1 MKKLNGFSF
10 GAFAAS
16 TLVCLGTLIFSGCQ
30 NDLLESPS
38 FQTRGSYSTGR
49 VAAPTNVT
57 ATQGGFKSITL
68 KWTAAK
74 NATRYEISTSDTAT
88 GDFTFLDF
96 TQDATCSFTLSEEQD
111 VKKYFKIRSI
121 RAIDSTT
128 DEYSEQYSQTC
139 FGTTLATPIIT
150 SIKQNANGDAI
161 TVRWYKGVNC
171 TTDTYLNS
179 NLIYSVILYNA
190 DGTQVIREETISAMD
205 VKDAASTKYAFT
217 NLTPNTEY
225 NVQVKAYTKTAQDT
239 KSTENSNTWPSSTA
253 HSLIPAAPENLEVSK
268 GTSKSEVAISW
279 TLPKFAE
286 IKSST
291 AFETRPVYFK
301 VYRKLESASENAY
314 EPIVTY
320 LGTTETDSPAKTAI
334 HFTKTTDA
342 EGNPATDIKTG
353 ESLAESKG
361 QDESGNEIT
370 IPAKIRLTVEYP
382 TEETETDPNYT
393 NYLPGTK
400 ITLFDTTVS
409 RGQKYSYR
417 IQSFIDDNGKKT
429 VTSDESYSDDTGWL
443 INSPTVSIS
452 STYEENKEDENLIDS
467 FTVTLNFKFDDFDQ
481 PYNYVVTET
490 CQKMIKATPEEIE
503 NGTHTEDYPDPE
515 SPETKV
521 YSSSTSYE
529 HYFPWKKTYEP
540 LKDETNK
547 YLLYTYDVA
556 VCPKDSGNDDT
567 ANYIKVSASGSV
579 IVINDK
585 SMIPDV
591 SSFKVKDGYKD
602 RFELSWK
609 YDPNCKYKLSWK
621 NTDKNGNETYNE
633 YEFKEEDF
641 LDDDGNQ
648 IESKTDFVYKHK
660 AESGDIR
667 KEYTLYADNG
677 LKNYQTAVNE
687 TSEDEKINVEFK
699 TLGTPEPYF
708 EPSYATIKV
717 IWPAV
722 QMADST
728 KYAAKYKFSENE
740 EKTISKDD
748 IKTDDEGKTFYCEIT
763 KPYGETTVG
772 ETTVDNVTDAR
783 ISGKDIEFVLTAES
797 AADTCDT
804 TIPVSTLGPANLGL
818 KISGER
824 KTITLEWNKVEG
836 ASGYLIFRRKYI
848 NDYFENEDNKGDL
861 YYYEPNSENGV
872 LSLISSDEAT
882 PSKCQPNSSSTFKFT
897 DIYQSVSAN
906 DYNNQYKT
914 DQAQLAWGL
923 PYGYTVIPVKRN
935 SDFEFNDLVINGTT
949 SSIAYTQESL
959 LEVEQKGATYGYGL
973 AINASKATTDKKVKV
988 SWKRPY
994 NTTKTPILL
1003 YRGYSEK
1010 DGSKWTQDEEYNGKN
1025 TDLSAE
1031 CKPEESCKAYDYF
1044 VYYNFETN
1052 LEIDPYYEYFLAQRT
1067 DSDDE
1072 KENKGYILSFET
1084 PKATYAGSDTDT
1096 KSDPNYYAEKF
1107 TWKTANFSIY
1117 KADERKKIPD
1127 SIKILMLNTNK
1138 SNGWTEIAE
1147 IDPITLKATA
1157 NAANCS
1163 AYDLDIDTTDAN
1175 SITVA
1180 PYGIKNNGATNTDG
1194 LLKVL
1199 RDAKHYYAILGSRT
1213 VDGTT
1218 IYANAGYDG
1227 SVYGYRQ
1234 ITDEE
1239 LVKATMLVI
1248 ADLIEDSGML
1258 GELTGTVFGD
1268 CKPIYG
1274 YNGNDETGKFTWEQ
1288 DGSSRFD
1295 WKLTSFT
1302 YGWKKF
1308 PYADF
1313 SELNSDKTIIPNFI
1327 SITDSDTLSGDFK
1340 RGRKNAKTLEY
1351 LSIRELEGSFLGIK
1365 SYKDFDL
1372 SKKIPVVTTT
1382 NNIPLSSYS
1391 STVKFAAK
1399 NDTFAAE
1406 VWRNNTKDY
1415 ETGTISGA
1423 ENVKKW
1429 IPANINGNGYQ
1440 GQNSAYGWWED

>member
-1 MKKLNGFSF
+1 MKKLSGFSF
-10 GAFAAS
+10 GAIVAS
-16 TLVCLGTLIFSGCQ
+16 ALVCVGTLFFSGCQ

-57 ATQGGFKSITL
+57 ATQGGFRSITL

-74 NATRYEISTSDTAT
+74 SAVLYNIYTSDTAT
-88 GDFTFLDF
+88 GTFTFLEQ
-96 TQDATCSFTLSEEQD
+96 TPDATCSYTLGGVAPD
-111 VKKYFKIRSI
+111 VKQYFKIQSV
-121 RAIDSTT
+121 DSN
-128 DEYSEQYSQTC
+128 DEVSEQYSQTC
-139 FGTTLATPIIT
+139 FGTTLAAPIIT
-150 SIKQNANGDAI
+150 SVKQNANGDAI

-190 DGTQVIREETISAMD
+190 DGTQVIKEETISAMD
-205 VKDAASTKYAFT
+205 VKDSASTKYTFT

-225 NVQVKAYTKTAQDT
+225 NIQVKAYTKTTQDT
-239 KSTENSNTWPSSTA
+239 KSTENSDIQNQSTA

-268 GTSKSEVAISW
+268 GTSKSEVAVSW

-301 VYRKLESASENAY
+301 VFRKLESASENAY
-314 EPIVTY
+314 EPIVSY
-320 LGTTETDSPAKTAI
+320 LGTTETEKPAKTAI

-342 EGNPATDIKTG
+342 EGNPAADIKTG
-353 ESLAESKG
+353 ESLAESKTT
-361 QDESGNEIT
+361 DESGTEVI
-370 IPAKIRLTVEYP
+370 IPAKMRLTVEYP
-382 TEETETDPNYT
+382 AEETETDPNYT
-393 NYLPGTK
+393 SYLPGTK

-481 PYNYVVTET
+481 PYNYVITET
-490 CQKMIKATPEEIE
+490 CQKMIKAKPEEIE
-503 NGTHTEDYPDPE
+503 NGTHTEDYPDPN
-515 SPETKV
+515 SPETKQNH
-521 YSSSTSYE
+521 SSTSYT
-529 HYFPWKKTYEP
+529 HHFPWTHTYEP
-540 LKDETNK
+540 LDETDA

-567 ANYIKVSASGSV
+567 INYIKVSAPGSV

-591 SSFKVKDGYKD
+591 SSFKVEDGYKD
-602 RFELSWK
+602 KFKLSWK
-609 YDPNCKYKLSWK
+609 YDPNCKYKLSWT
-621 NTDKNGNETYNE
+621 NTDKNGKETYNE

-648 IESKTDFVYKHK
+648 IETKTDFVYSHK
-660 AESGDIR
+660 ADSGDIR

-677 LKNYQTAVNE
+677 LKNSRTAK
-687 TSEDEKINVEFK
+687 DENDNAEFK

-708 EPSYATIKV
+708 EPSYASIKV

-722 QMADST
+722 QMADSKKYVT
-728 KYAAKYKFSENE
+728 KYRFAENE
-740 EKTISKDD
+740 EKTISGDD
-748 IKTDDEGKTFYCEIT
+748 IKTDEQGNFYCEIT
-763 KPYGETTVG
+763 KPYGETTEG
-772 ETTVDNVTDAR
+772 ETTIDNTTDAS
-783 ISGKDIEFVLTAES
+783 ISGKDIEFTLTAQS
-797 AADTCDT
+797 TVDTCDT

-836 ASGYLIFRRKYI
+836 ASGYLIFRKKYI
-848 NDYFENEDNKGDL
+848 NDYFGTEDNKGDL

-872 LSLISSDEAT
+872 LSLINSDDAT
-882 PSKCQPNSSSTFKFT
+882 PSKCQPNTSRTFKFT
-897 DIYQSVSAN
+897 DIYQPAEKKE
-906 DYNNQYKT
+906 DYKNQYKT

-923 PYGYTVIPVKRN
+923 PYGYTVIPVKKA
-935 SDFEFNDLVINGTT
+935 SDFEFNDLEINGTP

-959 LEVEQKGATYGYGL
+959 SKVEQKGATYGYGL
-973 AINASKATTDKKVKV
+973 AINASKATTDDKVNI
-988 SWKRPY
+988 SWKPPY
-994 NTTKTPILL
+994 NATKTPILL
-1003 YRGYSEK
+1003 YRRYSEK
-1010 DGSKWTQDEEYNGKN
+1010 DGSKWTQHESYYGKN
-1025 TDLSAE
+1025 TDSSTE
-1031 CKPEESCKAYDYF
+1031 CKPEESCKAYDYL
-1044 VYYNFETN
+1044 VYYNFETT
-1052 LEIDPYYEYFLAQRT
+1052 LEIDPYYEYFLSQRT
-1067 DSDDE
+1067 DSDGE

-1084 PKATYAGSDTDT
+1084 PKATYAGSDSDT
-1096 KSDPNYYAEKF
+1096 KTDPNYYAEKF
-1107 TWKTANFSIY
+1107 TWKTANFTIY
-1117 KADERKKIPD
+1117 DTNERKKMPD
-1127 SIKILMLNTNK
+1127 SIKIRMLNTNK
-1138 SNGWTEIAE
+1138 SIGWTEIAE
-1147 IDPITLKATA
+1147 IDPQTLKATK
-1157 NAANCS
+1157 NATNCS
-1163 AYDLDIDTTDAN
+1163 TYDLDIDTTDAY

-1180 PYGIKNNGATNTDG
+1180 PYGIKNKGATNTDG

-1199 RDAKHYYAILGSRT
+1199 RDAKHYYSILGSRT

-1218 IYANAGYDG
+1218 IYANAGNNG

-1248 ADLIEDSGML
+1248 ANLIEDSGML
-1258 GELTGTVFGD
+1258 GELTGISWSDSEKNPVT
-1268 CKPIYG
+1268 G
-1274 YNGNDETGKFTWEQ
+1274 YAGKFTWFQ
-1288 DGSSRFD
+1288 NSKSRFD
-1295 WKLTSFT
+1295 WRIDNFVR
-1302 YGWKKF
+1302 GWSDL
-1308 PYADF
+1308 PYSEF
-1313 SELNSDKTIIPNFI
+1313 SKLNSDKTIIPHFI
-1327 SITDSDTLSGDFK
+1327 SITDSNTEPLP
-1340 RGRKNAKTLEY
+1340 RGTKYGKPLIY
-1351 LSIRELEGSFLGIK
+1351 LCYNKYNTTAECMFTS
-1365 SYKDFDL
+1365 KDSHFSTDSSNL
-1372 SKKIPVVTTT
+1372 IPLTIT
-1382 NNIPLSSYS
+1382 NNGIPLSSYS
-1391 STVKFAAK
+1391 GTVKFAAK

-1406 VWRNNTKDY
+1406 VWRNNAKNY
-1415 ETGTISGA
+1415 ETGTISGS

-1440 GQNSAYGWWED
+1440 GQSSAYGWWED